1 MGYIG
6 GEDRKQAVLFPEVLE
21 DYISEE
27 NPVRFMDVFIE
38 GLDLCEMGFGRAVPK
53 ETGRPPYDPGD
64 LLRLYVYGYLNRTR
78 SSRQLEREAGR
89 NVEVMWLMRKLRP
102 DFKTI
107 ADFRRDNPQAI
118 KKVCREFT
126 LWCKRL
132 ELFGGELV
140 AVDGSKFGAV
150 NSPKRNFTEKKLK
163 RMIQEIEE
171 KIDQYLRELD
181 RQDKQ
186 EGGERSLS
194 AEELKEKIE
203 HYKQRRGQYEQ
214 LKKDLEQSGESQIS
228 LTDPQS
234 RSMRVGHGVE
244 VSYNVQ
250 IVVDH
255 KHKLVVEHEVVN
267 EVTDQGQ
274 LSTMA
279 KKAKETLGVESLE
292 VVADRGYYN
301 GEEVKA
307 CEQSRMTAYVPKP
320 NNSSNLKRGL
330 FTKEDFIYEPQKD
343 CYRCPAGKELSYRF
357 NSVEQGR
364 PVRSYEIFGCNS
376 CELKSKCSINKRGRR
391 RITRWVDEA
400 ILEAMA
406 RRVAEH
412 PEKVALRKCLAEH
425 PFGTMKRTMNQ
436 SYFLMRGLMKIGSE
450 MSLTILAYNLKR
462 VINILG
468 VRKMLEAYS

>member
-1 MGYIG
+1 MGYIE
-6 GEDRKQAVLFPEVLE
+6 GEDRKQTLLFPEVLE
-21 DYISEE
+21 DYITEE
-27 NPVRFMDVFIE
+27 NPVRFIDVYVE
-38 GLDLCEMGFGRAVPK
+38 GLDLVGMGFERAIPK
-53 ETGRPPYDPGD
+53 ETGRPPYNPGD
-64 LLRLYVYGYLNRTR
+64 LLRLYVYGYLNRSR
-78 SSRQLEREAGR
+78 SSRQLETEAGR
-89 NVEVMWLMRKLRP
+89 NVELMWLMRKLRP

-107 ADFRRDNPQAI
+107 ADFRRDNVQAI

-140 AVDGSKFGAV
+140 AIDGSKFVAV

-163 RMIQEIEE
+163 RMIEEIDG
-171 KIDQYLRELD
+171 KIDQYLKELD

-186 EGGERSLS
+186 EVGERSLS

-203 HYKQRRGQYEQ
+203 RYKQRRGQYEQ
-214 LKKDLEQSGESQIS
+214 LKRNLEQSGESQVS

-255 KHKLVVEHEVVN
+255 KHKLVLEHEVVN

-279 KKAKETLGVESLE
+279 KKAKETLGVETLE

-307 CEQSRMTAYVPKP
+307 CEQSGITAYVPKP

-330 FTKEDFIYEPQKD
+330 FTKEDFIYEPVKD
-343 CYRCPAGKELSYRF
+343 CYRCRAGKELSYRF

-364 PVRSYEIFGCNS
+364 AVRSYEIFGCNR
-376 CELKSKCSINKRGRR
+376 CELKSKCSINKRGKR

-412 PEKVALRKCLAEH
+412 PEKVELRKCLAEH
-425 PFGTMKRTMNQ
+425 PFGTIKRAMNQ
-436 SYFLMRGLMKIGSE
+436 GYFLMRGLTKVGAE
-450 MSLTILAYNLKR
+450 TSLTILTYNLKR

-468 VRKMLEAYS
+468 VRTMMEALT